1 MKKAATKTQTQ
12 TSPEKDTQ
20 KMEGLENLYTF
31 RAGSSC
37 GLYSVGEEYWEK
49 IAEKINPSPTK
60 EKEPEKTSQIQ
71 KQKTA

>member
-1 MKKAATKTQTQ
+1 MKKATTKTQTQ

-31 RAGSSC
+31 RAGASC

-49 IAEKINPSPTK
+49 IAEKINPNPTK
-60 EKEPEKTSQIQ
+60 EKEPEKTSQTQ